1 MLGLKFR
8 RQHVIDGFVVDF
20 YCAELRVALE
30 IDGAVHDRRE
40 VVEYD
45 AARTEWLK
53 GRAIRVVRIRNDQ
66 VNQQQLHILLRDLV
80 SSPSPH

>member
-1 MLGLKFR
+1 MLVLKYR

-45 AARTEWLK
+45 AALK
-53 GRAIRVVRIRNDQ
+53 D
-66 VNQQQLHILLRDLV
+66 LLG
-80 SSPSPH
+80 SPSPH